1 VTETLTDR
9 ARLEAALLSRRRRR
23 TSDAIPVLPRDGGPL
38 VVPAAPSQEG
48 MWAEAH
54 DETAAAPI
62 ILAGVRL
69 RGRLDVDVLTRAL
82 GGLIA
87 RHETLR
93 TVLRPGEGG
102 LSQVV
107 APAARP
113 DLPVV
118 PSSLAEFPEVTW
130 AEADRRFDLERGPLF
145 RLRVLRAADDDH
157 IALLVLHHIIG
168 DARSLEIFIRDLIAY
183 YVAFRDGGEPDLPAL
198 PVQYA
203 DFAQW
208 FRRRLAG
215 PRRRQL
221 IDYWVRRLAGAVPAA
236 LPADLAPPAAGPMGS
251 VAGSV
256 RGDTLRL
263 PIGPGVIA
271 AAAELARQC
280 RATLHMVGCAAFQ
293 VLLARYSGQR
303 DIAVRVPI
311 SYRDRREVQDLIA
324 DFSND
329 IVFRVDLSGNPTF
342 AELVGHVRDAAAD
355 DFSHH
360 DLPPHLLAP
369 ELGDPGLL
377 GRLFQVQFSTESDPS
392 VELPLGELRAEP
404 MPPPW
409 QYAFRPL
416 ALRIRL
422 TPGGADCIATY
433 RTAVFSRGRVT
444 DLVHDYLDLL
454 AELAGRPDQRVFG
467 GPGAPARPP
476 LRVPPAPGGG

>member
-1 VTETLTDR
+1 VKPLNDTVTETLTDR

-23 TSDAIPVLPRDGGPL
+23 APDAISVLPRDGGPL

-54 DETAAAPI
+54 DESAAAPI

-69 RGRLDVDVLTRAL
+69 RGRLDVGVLTRAL

-87 RHETLR
+87 RHESLR
-93 TVLRPGEGG
+93 TVLRPGGGG
-102 LSQVV
+102 LSQVI
-107 APAARP
+107 APSAHP
-113 DLPVV
+113 DLPV
-118 PSSLAEFPEVTW
+118 SRISLAEFPEVTW

-145 RLRVLRAADDDH
+145 RLRMLRAADDDH
-157 IALLVLHHIIG
+157 VALLVLHHIIG

-183 YVAFRDGGEPDLPAL
+183 YVAFRDGGEPALPTL

-208 FRRRLAG
+208 FRRRLEG

-221 IDYWVRRLAGAVPAA
+221 IDYWVRRLAGAVPPA
-236 LPADLAPPAAGPMGS
+236 LPADLAPPGVP
-251 VAGSV
+251 SV
-256 RGDTLRL
+256 RGATLRV
-263 PIGPGVIA
+263 PIGPGLVA
-271 AAAELARQC
+271 AAAELTRRC

-342 AELVGHVRDAAAD
+342 AELVALVRDAAAD

-377 GRLFQVQFSTESDPS
+377 ARLFQVQFSTESDPPM
-392 VELPLGELRAEP
+392 ELPLGELRAEP

-454 AELAGRPDQRVFG
+454 AELVSRPGQRVFG

-476 LRVPPAPGGG
+476 LRVPAAPS